1 MLLNMFH
8 AICMWGVMLLFFFI
22 LTPNS
27 LRRRGLKFVLHL
39 PLFLYELCDKRNNKI
54 R

>member
-8 AICMWGVMLLFFFI
+8 AICMWGVILLFFFI
-22 LTPNS
+22 LTFLPP
-27 LRRRGLKFVLHL
+27 LRRGLKFVLHFRL
-39 PLFLYELCDKRNNKI
+39 SLYELCNNRNNKI